1 MQDFLNS
8 LDYTLLGSILIGML
22 AGFIAGK
29 LMRGGGFGCLLNLV
43 LGVIGGVVG
52 SYVLDYFDITWQ
64 HSVLARLGTSV
75 LGASLILL
83 VASLFNRK
91 H

>member
-8 LDYTLLGSILIGML
+8 LDYTLLGSILIGMV
-22 AGFIAGK
+22 AGFLAGK
-29 LMRGGGFGCLLNLV
+29 LMRGGGFGCLLNLL

-64 HSVLARLGTSV
+64 NSVLARLGTSV

-91 H
+91 R